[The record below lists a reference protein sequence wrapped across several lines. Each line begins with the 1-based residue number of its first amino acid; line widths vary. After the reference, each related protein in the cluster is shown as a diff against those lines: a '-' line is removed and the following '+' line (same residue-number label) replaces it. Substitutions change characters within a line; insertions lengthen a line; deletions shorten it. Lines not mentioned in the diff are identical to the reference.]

1 MKRTGTPNERV
12 YILEVAQR
20 PILAFVA
27 ARFSEALELGR
38 EQWLRGDLRRRT
50 SGGTPI
56 WDGKTRISIRGATP
70 DEIAGYASRS
80 SETDVEDELGI
91 VYIVTLDSKT

>member
-1 MKRTGTPNERV
+1 MKSAGTPSERV
-12 YILEVAQR
+12 YILEVAQK

-38 EQWLRGDLRRRT
+38 EQWLRGDLRR
-50 SGGTPI
+50 SMSDGAPV
-56 WDGKTRISIRGATP
+56 WDGKTRISIRGATL
-70 DEIAGYASRS
+70 DEITSYASRS
-80 SETDVEDELGI
+80 SEADAEDELGI